1 MVEINGYLCKI
12 HKVQPYDILSR
23 LSIRYIVD
31 ENLIKRINGL
41 ANDEIHLKEKV
52 YIPIRKVKEGNTT
65 FEEEKKEEV
74 EEEKKET
81 IIPT

>member
-1 MVEINGYLCKI
+1 M
-12 HKVQPYDILSR
+12 SR
-23 LSIRYIVD
+23 LGIRYIVD

-52 YIPIRKVKEGNTT
+52 YIPIRKVKEGNTSL
-65 FEEEKKEEV
+65 KEENKEEA